1 MYPKVSLYEFKQ
13 EVQKR
18 QSGLSG
24 AVEEVC
30 WEGLPVGPDVFL
42 MQDLLHGCY
51 KFVWDHVAKWLN
63 HTIGEEE
70 LDRCFRAQPKLGFR
84 GFSDRISKISQ
95 ASGCEHRA
103 YLRFIVS
110 IIAGY
115 EDLDHRVLIVVW
127 SLVDYIF
134 MAHHLLTSMSDLKTM
149 ANHLSEFHKNKDIF
163 IWNGS
168 QGKMDHLH
176 IPKLHALVHY
186 LENTYQLSV
195 PDNFSTETPESLH
208 IKMCKEPYNATNH
221 CNYNTQILN
230 YLDIQDRLIL

>member
-1 MYPKVSLYEFKQ
+1 MTIMMAWIANLEEQIMIVGVSSRSCPVCVVAHKNVDSWNGLISHTPRLPKATISKLRLVCQMYPKASLYEFKQ
-13 EVQKR
+13 EVQKQ
-18 QSGLSG
+18 QSGLSR

-30 WEGLPVGPDVFL
+30 WEGLPVDPDVFFT
-42 MQDLLHGCY
+42 QDLLHGCS

-149 ANHLSEFHKNKDIF
+149 ANHLSEFHNNKHIF
-163 IWNGS
+163 IWNCS
-168 QGKMDHLH
+168 
-176 IPKLHALVHY
+176 
-186 LENTYQLSV
+186 
-195 PDNFSTETPESLH
+195 
-208 IKMCKEPYNATNH
+208 
-221 CNYNTQILN
+221 
-230 YLDIQDRLIL
+230 